1 MKTNKK
7 EIDELLDMFY
17 EGSTSREQEMKLYL
31 LLLNESD
38 DGVHEADKKLI
49 VSLMEGNFDETSIV
63 GNMEEQVE
71 FITRLKRKEAG
82 FGKISSQRNYI
93 RFFNRKNF
101 RYVAAASLF
110 ILIAIGFSKFGLS
123 DENISMHDVS
133 MIDGRE
139 ISQAEADKLTDDVFN
154 IIDIKMKRGRN
165 SLEEIDKTVEKIKTS
180 ISL

>member
-38 DGVHEADKKLI
+38 DGVYEADKKLI

-63 GNMEEQVE
+63 GNMEEHVE

-82 FGKISSQRNYI
+82 LGKISSQRNYI
-93 RFFNRKNF
+93 GFFNRKNF
-101 RYVAAASLF
+101 RYMAAASLF

-123 DENISMHDVS
+123 DENIFMHDVS

-154 IIDIKMKRGRN
+154 IIDIKMKRSRE